1 MFLEGEAEGGE
12 LNIEFRF
19 SALYTLEMRNN
30 MIKIKG
36 LIACLGLWLVCVSPV
51 AAQPWDPAAT
61 QLWNDIDA
69 ALERECN
76 DTARVGLKIFSL
88 DRNET
93 LIAQNS
99 NNLFTPASNMKIITS
114 VMALKRVGTDYRFYT
129 RLYSHGTIEDG
140 VLKGDLYIKG
150 FGDPYLVSE
159 QMWILVNELKNLP
172 IHKIEGD
179 IIADNRYFDNQ
190 RRLATWANYSGP
202 EAYLA
207 PMGAL
212 SFNFNTVTV
221 HVEPAKEVGDPPIV
235 VVDPAIGYFS
245 IRNTAKTVANRKKHR
260 RLIVNRLPRG
270 EQDEI
275 IVSGTIPKTMARKK
289 YYLNITDPQKYTL
302 SAFHHYLNQ
311 AGVEVTG
318 NARAGQ
324 IPEKAPVLVEH
335 QSPPLSEILRG
346 LNKFSNNFIAEQI
359 LRTLGAEAYGTP
371 GTTGNGV
378 RLMHRYMKSLGYED
392 DRFRILDGSGLTRGN
407 LLSPDQIVD
416 VLKDAYNDM
425 SVYPEFV
432 SALGVMGV
440 DGSVEDRMS
449 DRQEARKVRAKTG
462 TLNHVSA
469 LSGYF
474 QSRDGERF
482 AFSFLLNDLKCSNGK
497 AMALEDEILG
507 LALQF
512 TRQSG
517 MTESKGMDAR

>member
-1 MFLEGEAEGGE
+1 M
-12 LNIEFRF
+12 LNNIF
-19 SALYTLEMRNN
+19 
-30 MIKIKG
+30 KIKQ
-36 LIACLGLWLVCVSPV
+36 LIASLGLWLVMVS
-51 AAQPWDPAAT
+51 AATAQPWDPDPAAS
-61 QLWNDIDA
+61 QLWNDIEATLNRD
-69 ALERECN
+69 CN
-76 DTARVGLKIFSL
+76 DTSRVGIKIHSL

-99 NNLFTPASNMKIITS
+99 DHLFTPASNMKIITS

-129 RLYSHGTIEDG
+129 RLYSHGQIEDG

-172 IHKIEGD
+172 IDKIEGD

-190 RRLATWANYSGP
+190 RRLATWAQYSGS

-221 HVEPAKEVGDPPIV
+221 YVEPAKQVGDPPVV
-235 VVDPAIGYFS
+235 VVDPMIDYFRV
-245 IRNTAKTVANRKKHR
+245 RNTAVTVANRKKHS

-275 IVSGTIPKTMARKK
+275 IVSGTLPKTMGRKK
-289 YYLNITDPQKYTL
+289 FYLNVTDPQGYTL
-302 SAFHHYLNQ
+302 SAFHKYLQN
-311 AGVEVTG
+311 AGVEVMG
-318 NARAGQ
+318 KVRRGQ

-335 QSPPLSEILRG
+335 PSPPLAEILRG

-378 RLMHRYMKSLGYED
+378 RLMHRYMKSLGYES
-392 DRFRILDGSGLTRGN
+392 DRFRILDGSGLSRGN

-440 DGSVEDRMS
+440 DGSVEDRMHGS
-449 DRQEARKVRAKTG
+449 REARKVRAKTG
-462 TLNHVSA
+462 TLKHVSA

-482 AFSFLLNDLKCSNGK
+482 AFSILLNDLKCSNGK

-512 TRQSG
+512 QRQE
-517 MTESKGMDAR
+517 MP

>member
-1 MFLEGEAEGGE
+1 M
-12 LNIEFRF
+12 
-19 SALYTLEMRNN
+19 
-30 MIKIKG
+30 
-36 LIACLGLWLVCVSPV
+36 ACVVLWLAMVPAVS
-51 AAQPWDPAAT
+51 AQPWDPDPAAS
-61 QLWNDIDA
+61 QLWNGIADVLSRD
-69 ALERECN
+69 CH
-76 DTARVGLKIFSL
+76 DTARVGIKIHSL

-114 VMALKRVGTDYRFYT
+114 VMALKRVGTDYRFHT
-129 RLYSHGTIEDG
+129 RLYSHGPIEDG
-140 VLKGDLYIKG
+140 VLKGDLFIKG

-190 RRLATWANYSGP
+190 RRLASWAHYSGS

-221 HVEPAKEVGDPPIV
+221 YVKPAKRAGDPPVV
-235 VVDPAIGYFS
+235 VVDPMIDYFRV
-245 IRNTAKTVANRKKHR
+245 RNTAKTVANRKKHS

-275 IVSGTIPKTMARKK
+275 IVSGTVPKTMGRKK
-289 YYLNITDPQKYTL
+289 FYLNVTNPQGYTL
-302 SAFHHYLNQ
+302 SAFHHYLKQ

-318 NARAGQ
+318 TLRRGQ

-335 QSPPLSEILRG
+335 QSPPLAEILRG

-378 RLMHRYMKSLGYED
+378 RLMHRYMKALGYESE
-392 DRFRILDGSGLTRGN
+392 RFKILDGSGLSRGN

-425 SVYPEFV
+425 RVYPEFV

-440 DGSVEDRMS
+440 DGSVEDRMN
-449 DRQEARKVRAKTG
+449 DTREAQKIRAKTG

-474 QSRDGERF
+474 QSRDSERF
-482 AFSFLLNDLKCSNGK
+482 AFSILLNDLKCSNGK

-512 TRQSG
+512 QRQG
-517 MTESKGMDAR
+517 APGVARNK